1 MSKMTVEDIPFEGQ
15 RVLMRVD
22 FNVPIKDGKVAND
35 KRIRAAL
42 PTIRHILS
50 KGGKLI
56 LMSHLGRPKGLR
68 NPDMSLKPCADTLSQ
83 LLGQPVAFADDC
95 VGAAAGQAVERLG
108 SGQVLLL
115 ENLRFHSAETQ
126 NDEKFAKALAAF
138 GDVYVNDAFGTAHR
152 AHASTAGVTR
162 YIQPA
167 VAGFLI
173 MKELDYLGGVLG
185 APQSPFVAILGGAK
199 ISGKIDVIQKLLPK
213 VDRLLIGGGM
223 AYTFLYAQGLVVGRS
238 LLEME
243 KVDLAK
249 ALLDSADGK
258 ILLPVDCMASSDFD
272 LSAGNAGTLKPMD
285 VRRLASEDAGL
296 DIGPQTI
303 SIFKSAL
310 ATAQTIVWNGP
321 MGVFEIEET
330 ASGTFEIARLLARL
344 TDHGAKTVI
353 GGGDSAA
360 AAEKAAVADRISHI
374 STGGGASLEFLEG
387 KTLPG
392 IASLSD
398 RDAAP

>member
-1 MSKMTVEDIPFEGQ
+1 
-15 RVLMRVD
+15 
-22 FNVPIKDGKVAND
+22 
-35 KRIRAAL
+35 
-42 PTIRHILS
+42 
-50 KGGKLI
+50 
-56 LMSHLGRPKGLR
+56 
-68 NPDMSLKPCADTLSQ
+68 
-83 LLGQPVAFADDC
+83 
-95 VGAAAGQAVERLG
+95 
-108 SGQVLLL
+108 
-115 ENLRFHSAETQ
+115 
-126 NDEKFAKALAAF
+126 
-138 GDVYVNDAFGTAHR
+138 
-152 AHASTAGVTR
+152 
-162 YIQPA
+162 
-167 VAGFLI
+167 
-173 MKELDYLGGVLG
+173 
-185 APQSPFVAILGGAK
+185 
-199 ISGKIDVIQKLLPK
+199 
-213 VDRLLIGGGM
+213 
-223 AYTFLYAQGLVVGRS
+223 VGRS